1 MSRLNYKERYG
12 CRRLLEMMTNDD
24 ISSLRFTI
32 TNKKKDLF
40 ESTSESI
47 DAILSNTENTEAFL
61 KRRKVQ
67 RDFIFKYL
75 TEDEGVVIPK
85 NSNKD
90 QLVKKALDI
99 WTIEKVR
106 PQAYE
111 DVSFSAL
118 TRAADSQIGMRFPTA
133 HVPSQPVYSKPHYTS
148 QMLDL
153 QSPAA
158 ETNPGPAVTTVRQ
171 IETNLR
177 PIGLRTSEGVS
188 VSSEATYSAGFDHL
202 ALARQFCQWFF
213 QHLNSLNPSLG
224 QPPQEWGPQH
234 FWEDVRL
241 RLLSSAGEQYTEE
254 YEGAAMT
261 SLRLLALARDERLL
275 LSPNLEPG
283 GLKALSSPHGLV
295 LVAVAGTIHRDR
307 ECVGIYEQVFGL
319 IRSPLDQNKWKI
331 KFMVLKVRGQEALR
345 VGENLLSP
353 ILTWDSNDLQ
363 LLCR

>member
-1 MSRLNYKERYG
+1 MVKRTPGHGRRSWTERDPGRRPGSVAIRGRSWRQLRRSG
-12 CRRLLEMMTNDD
+12 CDMGRQVSEAGTRGSPPPKNLGGTHGE
-24 ISSLRFTI
+24 IGGVG
-32 TNKKKDLF
+32 
-40 ESTSESI
+40 ESI

-85 NSNKD
+85 NINKD
-90 QLVKKALDI
+90 QLVKKALDV
-99 WTIEKVR
+99 WTIEKVS

-118 TRAADSQIGMRFPTA
+118 TRAAGSQIGMRFPTA
-133 HVPSQPVYSKPHYTS
+133 HVPPQPVYSKPHDTS
-148 QMLDL
+148 Q
-153 QSPAA
+153 
-158 ETNPGPAVTTVRQ
+158 
-171 IETNLR
+171 
-177 PIGLRTSEGVS
+177 
-188 VSSEATYSAGFDHL
+188 ATYSAGFDHL

-213 QHLNSLNPSLG
+213 QLLNSLNPPLR

-307 ECVGIYEQVFGL
+307 ECVGIYEQAFGL

>member
-1 MSRLNYKERYG
+1 MSILNYKERYG
-12 CRRLLEMMTNDD
+12 CRKLLAMMTNDD
-24 ISSLRFTI
+24 ISSLRFTV
-32 TNKKKDLF
+32 TNKKKDIF
-40 ESTSESI
+40 ESTSESMNT
-47 DAILSNTENTEAFL
+47 ILSNTENAEAFL

-67 RDFIFKYL
+67 RDFIFRYL

-85 NSNKD
+85 SSNKD
-90 QLVKKALDI
+90 QLVKKALEI
-99 WTIEKVR
+99 WTIKKVR
-106 PQAYE
+106 PQ

-133 HVPSQPVYSKPHYTS
+133 HVPPQPVYSKPHYTS

-158 ETNPGPAVTTVRQ
+158 ETNPGPAVTILRQ
-171 IETNLR
+171 IETSLR
-177 PIGLRTSEGVS
+177 PIGLRTSESVS
-188 VSSEATYSAGFDHL
+188 VSSEATYSGGFDHL

-213 QHLNSLNPSLG
+213 KLLNSLNPSLG

-234 FWEDVRL
+234 FWADVRL

-261 SLRLLALARDERLL
+261 SLRLLALVRDERLL
-275 LSPNLEPG
+275 LSPNLEPS
-283 GLKALSSPHGLV
+283 GLKALSSPHGLA

-307 ECVGIYEQVFGL
+307 ECIGIYEQAFGL
-319 IRSPLDQNKWKI
+319 LRSPLDQNKWKI
-331 KFMVLKVRGQEALR
+331 KFMVLKVKGQEALR

>member
-24 ISSLRFTI
+24 LSSLRFTI

-75 TEDEGVVIPK
+75 TEDVGVVIPK
-85 NSNKD
+85 NSSKD
-90 QLVKKALDI
+90 QLVKKALDV

-106 PQAYE
+106 PQVYE
-111 DVSFSAL
+111 GVSFSAL
-118 TRAADSQIGMRFPTA
+118 TRAADSQIGMRFSTA
-133 HVPSQPVYSKPHYTS
+133 HVPPQPVYSKPHYTS

-158 ETNPGPAVTTVRQ
+158 ETNPGPAVTIVRQ
-171 IETNLR
+171 IETSLR
-177 PIGLRTSEGVS
+177 PIGLRTSESVS

-213 QHLNSLNPSLG
+213 QLLNSLNPSLG

-295 LVAVAGTIHRDR
+295 MVAVAGTIHRDR
-307 ECVGIYEQVFGL
+307 ECVGIYEQAFGL